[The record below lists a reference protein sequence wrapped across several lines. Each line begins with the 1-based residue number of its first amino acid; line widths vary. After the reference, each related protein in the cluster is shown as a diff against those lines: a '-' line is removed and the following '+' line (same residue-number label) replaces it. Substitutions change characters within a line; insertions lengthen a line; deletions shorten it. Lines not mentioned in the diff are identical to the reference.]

1 MQVTIPMNFKN
12 MLKLLIE
19 FFEKEHIDYALI
31 GAFALKAYGYTRAT
45 QDIDIVVRRKD
56 QNKIVAKLET
66 IGFETI
72 YRSSGYSNHVH
83 PISKAGRLDFVYVD
97 GRTAETIFRAV
108 RELFVLDDIRVPV
121 VCPEHLVALKLFAIK
136 NNPQRLLRDLADIKY
151 LVDLPGTNKPEIMKA
166 FGKYGLM
173 DKYHELVKKEKE

>member
-1 MQVTIPMNFKN
+1 MPMNFKDT
-12 MLKLLIE
+12 LKFLID

-45 QDIDIVVRRKD
+45 QDIDIVARRKD
-56 QNKIVAKLET
+56 QNKIVAKLEA

-83 PISKAGRLDFVYVD
+83 PISKAGRLDFVYVA
-97 GRTAETIFRAV
+97 GKTADTLFKAV
-108 RELFVLDDIRVPV
+108 RELLLLGDIRVAV
-121 VCPEHLVALKLFAIK
+121 VSPEHLVALKLFAIK

-151 LVDLPGTNKPEIMKA
+151 LLDLPGVSKPEIKKA
-166 FGKYGLM
+166 FEKYGLM
-173 DKYHELVKKEKE
+173 DKYHELIKKEE

>member
-1 MQVTIPMNFKN
+1 MNFKN

-45 QDIDIVVRRKD
+45 QDIDIVARRKD
-56 QNKIVAKLET
+56 QNKIVAKLEA

-72 YRSSGYSNHVH
+72 YRAPGYSNHVH
-83 PISKAGRLDFVYVD
+83 PISKAGRLDFVYVA
-97 GRTAETIFRAV
+97 GKTANTLFGAV
-108 RELFVLDDIRVPV
+108 RELLVLDDIRVPV

-136 NNPQRLLRDLADIKY
+136 NNPQRLLRDLADIKF
-151 LVDLPGTNKPEIMKA
+151 LLGLPGISKPGIKKA
-166 FGKYGLM
+166 FEKYGLM
-173 DKYHELVKKEKE
+173 DKYYELVKKEKE